1 MYNTKQQV
9 PELKTTFFSCAMTQ
23 NRNLHSHGTTHFYE
37 QKSKMK
43 WKDKKN
49 KYCIH
54 TYIHT
59 RVTKVHINTN
69 AMLLSRSWKLT
80 DRNHGCYHSN
90 SP

>member
-43 WKDKKN
+43 WKDKK
-49 KYCIH
+49 KQILYTYIH
-54 TYIHT
+54 TYIHESL
-59 RVTKVHINTN
+59 KSI
-69 AMLLSRSWKLT
+69 
-80 DRNHGCYHSN
+80 
-90 SP
+90 

>member
-23 NRNLHSHGTTHFYE
+23 NRNLHSNGTTHFYE

-43 WKDKKN
+43 WKDKK
-49 KYCIH
+49 KQILY

-59 RVTKVHINTN
+59 YTSH
-69 AMLLSRSWKLT
+69 
-80 DRNHGCYHSN
+80 
-90 SP
+90 

>member
-43 WKDKKN
+43 WKDKK
-49 KYCIH
+49 KQILY
-54 TYIHT
+54 T
-59 RVTKVHINTN
+59 
-69 AMLLSRSWKLT
+69 
-80 DRNHGCYHSN
+80 
-90 SP
+90 